1 MVALSLLLH
10 NLAATLWVGGMF
22 FAYVILRPSLG
33 ESAAAERL
41 GLWRRV
47 LGRFFPWVFAAIA
60 ILLLTGYG
68 LLFLVFGGF
77 GGAALHVHI
86 MQLTGW
92 LMFLLFFH
100 LYFVP
105 WKRYR
110 RSMAAGDLAESAR
123 WLGQIRLIIQVN
135 LALGLIT
142 VAVGASGR
150 AW

>member
-10 NLAATLWVGGMF
+10 DLAATLWVGGMF
-22 FAYVILRPSLG
+22 FAYVVLRPSL
-33 ESAAAERL
+33 AATPAAERL
-41 GLWRRV
+41 ALWQRV
-47 LGRFFPWVFAAIA
+47 FSRFFPWVFAAIA
-60 ILLLTGYG
+60 VLLATGYG
-68 LLFLVFGGF
+68 LLVLVHGGF
-77 GGAALHVHI
+77 GGAGAHIHI

-105 WKRYR
+105 WRRYR
-110 RSMAAGDLAESAR
+110 RALAQGDPGDGAR
-123 WLGQIRLIIQVN
+123 WLGQMRLIIQVN
-135 LALGLIT
+135 LVLGLIT